1 MSPIWS
7 EKIMAKLDLDENL
20 MENKRLN
27 ILMPF
32 VLFPLSWL
40 LQLSNE
46 HFAERF
52 RSCLPSALQLK

>member
-1 MSPIWS
+1 
-7 EKIMAKLDLDENL
+7 MAKLDLDENL